1 MNASTSPG
9 VSSPPTRQSRAAK
22 GAAPTLHDVA
32 RAAGVSLATAS
43 RVLNGSDRKVAESFR
58 ERVEAAATELG
69 YTANVSAQ
77 ATARGTSPVIALLV
91 ADIADP
97 YFGMIASG
105 VARGADEQ
113 GLVVTIAITE
123 RDPAREAR
131 IVRALRGQRPQGL
144 ILAASRTGG
153 PTEAETARELAE
165 YTLRGGRTVAFGPD
179 GAGDRRVEID
189 NHGGAEALGRRMAQ
203 LGYRSVLLI
212 GAAEG
217 VRTSDE
223 RLSGFREG
231 FEALGGTVDRV
242 LRGDF
247 RRESGS
253 AAMAEALAEG
263 VEAGALVFG
272 ISDVVAIGAM
282 SAIRDAGRTIGAD
295 IAVCGFDDVPSSID
309 VTPALTTV
317 RVPLSEVGY
326 QAFRATIDADW
337 QQPPL
342 PLEVIVRE
350 STPEVGA
357 ETRA

>member
-1 MNASTSPG
+1 MSLPESP
-9 VSSPPTRQSRAAK
+9 SRTRPTRSAR

-32 RAAGVSLATAS
+32 REAGVSLATAS

-58 ERVEAAATELG
+58 ERVEQAASSLG

-97 YFGMIASG
+97 YFGLIASG

-144 ILAASRTGG
+144 ILAASRTR
-153 PTEAETARELAE
+153 EAADSDTARELAE
-165 YTLRGGRTVAFGPD
+165 FGRLGGRIVTFGGGGAD
-179 GAGDRRVEID
+179 GRHVEID
-189 NHGGAEALGRRMAQ
+189 NRAGAEDLGRQMAG
-203 LGYRSVLLI
+203 LGYRSAIVI
-212 GAAEG
+212 AAEEG

-223 RLSGFREG
+223 RLAGFRAG
-231 FEALGGTVDRV
+231 FEAGGGSLERV

-247 RRESGS
+247 RRESG
-253 AAMAEALAEG
+253 AAVMAEALAEG
-263 VEAGALVFG
+263 VAPGTLVFG
-272 ISDVVAIGAM
+272 MSDVVAIGAM
-282 SAIRDAGRTIGAD
+282 SAIRDAGRSIGDD
-295 IAVCGFDDVPSSID
+295 IAVCGFDDVPSSSD

-326 QAFRATIDADW
+326 QAFRATVDADW

-342 PLEVIVRE
+342 PLEVVARA
-350 STPEVGA
+350 STPGLP
-357 ETRA
+357 R